1 MASGTQ
7 KYLHAAALQSLQCR
21 GHAGRHPMPAH
32 GNQRAV
38 HIKEGGAYSFSAA
51 RRQRRQLGK
60 AVDMQLRRTLVK
72 RESFVPQGRHNAAR
86 RRTCLHTV
94 GGVLHD
100 QTFLRPAPQP
110 VHGETVNLGVRL
122 AVGKFVAADDTVKQL
137 AYPALRQDLLNT
149 GPAAAACKGY
159 LQPHLL

>member
-1 MASGTQ
+1 
-7 KYLHAAALQSLQCR
+7 
-21 GHAGRHPMPAH
+21 MPAH
-32 GNQRAV
+32 GNQGAV
-38 HIKEGGAYSFSAA
+38 HIKEGCAYPFSAA

-100 QTFLRPAPQP
+100 QTFLRPAFQLI
-110 VHGETVNLGVRL
+110 HGETVNLGVRL
-122 AVGKFVAADDTVKQL
+122 AAGKFVTADDAVKQFPN
-137 AYPALRQDLLNT
+137 PALCQDLLNT
-149 GPAAAACKGY
+149 FPAAAACKGY
-159 LQPHLL
+159 LQSHLL

>member
-1 MASGTQ
+1 
-7 KYLHAAALQSLQCR
+7 
-21 GHAGRHPMPAH
+21 MPAH
-32 GNQRAV
+32 GNQGAV
-38 HIKEGGAYSFSAA
+38 HIKEGCAYPFPAA

-72 RESFVPQGRHNAAR
+72 RESFVPQGSHNAAR

-100 QTFLRPAPQP
+100 QALLRPAFQL
-110 VHGETVNLGVRL
+110 VHGETVNFRIRL
-122 AVGKFVAADDTVKQL
+122 AVGKFVTADDTVKQL
-137 AYPALRQDLLNT
+137 PDFALCQDLLNT
-149 GPAAAACKGY
+149 FPAAAACKRH

>member
-1 MASGTQ
+1 
-7 KYLHAAALQSLQCR
+7 
-21 GHAGRHPMPAH
+21 MPAH
-32 GNQRAV
+32 GNQGAV
-38 HIKEGGAYSFSAA
+38 HIKEGGADPFSAA

-72 RESFVPQGRHNAAR
+72 RESFVTQGSHNAAR

-100 QTFLRPAPQP
+100 QALLRPAFQL
-110 VHGETVNLGVRL
+110 VHGETVNFRIRL
-122 AVGKFVAADDTVKQL
+122 AVGKFVTADDTVKQFLNL
-137 AYPALRQDLLNT
+137 ALCQDLLNT
-149 GPAAAACKGY
+149 FPAAAACKGY

>member
-1 MASGTQ
+1 
-7 KYLHAAALQSLQCR
+7 
-21 GHAGRHPMPAH
+21 MPAH
-32 GNQRAV
+32 GNQGTV
-38 HIKEGGAYSFSAA
+38 HIKEGGAYPFPAA

-72 RESFVPQGRHNAAR
+72 RESFVTQGSHNAAR

-100 QTFLRPAPQP
+100 QTFLRLAPQL
-110 VHGETVNLGVRL
+110 VHGETVNFRIWL
-122 AVGKFVAADDTVKQL
+122 AAGKFVTADDAVKQFPNL
-137 AYPALRQDLLNT
+137 ALCQDLLNT
-149 GPAAAACKGY
+149 FPAAAACKSH